1 MVRCAPIGEDECVGF
16 SWQSSLESSLN
27 QKSCF
32 SLLNLSNSSAAREWT
47 ASQTNQEGRDLL
59 GNSAAV
65 MLFFDQADKE
75 GEPYQA
81 NSKII

>member
-1 MVRCAPIGEDECVGF
+1 MAILLGKL
-16 SWQSSLESSLN
+16 S
-27 QKSCF
+27 KSKIMLF
-32 SLLNLSNSSAAREWT
+32 PLLNLSNSSAAREWT